1 MWAERGT
8 NLERAR
14 ELIEKA
20 LKLEPK
26 NAAYLD
32 SLGWVL
38 YKLNQPQEALQYL
51 LKAVELLDEPDATV
65 YDHLGDLYAAL
76 KEPEKAVEAWR
87 KSLAVES
94 NEQVRK
100 KIESGEKK

>member
-1 MWAERGT
+1 MWAAHG
-8 NLERAR
+8 LHLAKAR

-38 YKLNQPQEALQYL
+38 FKLDDPRRALDYVL
-51 LKAVELLDEPDATV
+51 RAVELSEAPDATL
-65 YDHLGDLYAAL
+65 YDHLGDIYAAL
-76 KEPEKAVEAWR
+76 NQADKAHEAWQ
-87 KSLAVES
+87 KSLTVEP

-100 KIESGEKK
+100 KVEQLKR